1 MCFST
6 ANAKLNNFTRLEPTL
21 QLLGVPFDLGMAKA
35 VMHGQQGA
43 ATRLLYQLYILLQK
57 KTRLGLTGA
66 VLETMQPAAVA
77 RLHRVEKHI
86 YTEVLHPLSVYKSY
100 HSAVYIS

>member
-1 MCFST
+1 MCVCFST

-35 VMHGQQGA
+35 VMQGQQGA

-66 VLETMQPAAVA
+66 VLETMQPTAVA
-77 RLHRVEKHI
+77 RLHRVEKRI
-86 YTEVLHPLSVYKSY
+86 YTEVLHPLTLCKSS
-100 HSAVYIS
+100 HTAV